1 MNYKI
6 IILAILFVV
15 SGTFYYQITGATITT
30 EVIQANRIIDGD
42 TLETTSGQKIRML
55 GINTPESSMPFS
67 EEATDFLT
75 NSVKDKSIQIESYGT
90 DKYGRTLAYIFVDN
104 KNINKE
110 LLVNG
115 LATLYYYEHDDHYS
129 ELKKAEEFAR
139 LNQKGLWKKSPNS
152 NCLELIK
159 LKTDEP
165 EQLVLKNNC
174 NTELNII
181 FKDDAT
187 HIYRETINSNSVFT
201 KTFSHIWNDAG
212 DSIYIRDDKGLLI
225 FYRY

>member
-6 IILAILFVV
+6 IILAIFFVV
-15 SGTFYYQITGATITT
+15 SGTFYYQITGATIIT
-30 EVIQANRIIDGD
+30 ETVQIGRVIDGD
-42 TLETTSGQKIRML
+42 TLETTSGQKIRLL
-55 GINTPESSMPFS
+55 GINTPESSMPFF
-67 EEATDFLT
+67 EEATDFLK
-75 NSVKDKSIQIESYGT
+75 NLAESNSIQIESHGT
-90 DKYGRTLAYIFVDN
+90 GKYGRTLAYVFIND

-110 LLVNG
+110 LLLNG
-115 LATLYYYEHDDHYS
+115 LDTLYYYEHDDHYS